1 MDCTDVA
8 HIWLVFCFI
17 LVQFGKRRFFAP
29 KTRISLREVLME
41 ALKQGADVLFILLG
55 AIMVLAMHAGFAF
68 LELGTVRRKN
78 QVNALVKILVD
89 FSVSTVVYFLFGYAV
104 AYGTSFFIGAEQLVA
119 KNGYELVKF
128 FFLLTF
134 AAAIPAII
142 SGGIAERAK
151 FWPQL
156 IATAAIV
163 GLVYPFFE
171 GIAWNQ
177 HFGVQAWIKA
187 LTGEEFHD
195 FAGSV
200 VVHAVGG
207 WIALPAV
214 LLLGARYNRYR
225 KDGAMSAHP
234 PSSIPFLALG
244 AWILVVGW
252 FGFNV
257 MSAQT
262 LDKITGLV
270 AVNSL
275 MAMVGGTLVALLLG
289 KNDPGFVHN
298 GPLAGL
304 VAVCA
309 GSDLMHP
316 LGALVVGGIAGAIF
330 VVMFTLTQNK
340 WKIDDVLGV
349 WPLHGLCGTWG
360 GLAAGIFGSK
370 ALGGLGGVT
379 FSGQLIGT
387 AMGVVWAL
395 AGGFVV
401 YGLLKLTL
409 GLRLSQEE
417 EFDGADLSIH
427 RIGATPDREANW

>member
-1 MDCTDVA
+1 MKFALLSSVNLNTHTNREKFCMD
-8 HIWLVFCFI
+8 
-17 LVQFGKRRFFAP
+17 
-29 KTRISLREVLME
+29 
-41 ALKQGADVLFILLG
+41 ALKSGADALFILLG
-55 AIMVLAMHAGFAF
+55 AIMILAMHAGFAF
-68 LELGTVRRKN
+68 LELGTVRKKN

-89 FSVSTVVYFLFGYAV
+89 FAISTIAYFFVGYSI
-104 AYGTSFFIGAEQLVA
+104 AYGINFFADAGTLAA
-119 KNGYELVKF
+119 RNGFELVRF

-151 FWPQL
+151 FYPQL
-156 IATAAIV
+156 VATAFLV

-177 HFGVQAWIKA
+177 AFGIQAWLKS
-187 LTGEEFHD
+187 TFSHEFHD

-207 WIALPAV
+207 WAALPAV
-214 LLLGARYNRYR
+214 LLLGARRGRYS
-225 KDGAMSAHP
+225 KDGAVAAHP
-234 PSSIPFLALG
+234 PSNIPFLALG
-244 AWILVVGW
+244 AWILTVGW

-262 LDKITGLV
+262 LEKMNGLV
-270 AVNSL
+270 ALNSL
-275 MAMVGGTLVALLLG
+275 MAMVGGTLVAVLVG
-289 KNDPGFVHN
+289 KNDPGFAYN

-316 LGALVVGGIAGAIF
+316 LGALVTGGIAGGIF
-330 VVMFTLTQNK
+330 VWMFTRTQNK

-349 WPLHGLCGTWG
+349 WPLHGLCGAWG
-360 GLAAGIFGSK
+360 GIAAGIFGQK
-370 ALGGLGGVT
+370 ALGGIGGV
-379 FSGQLIGT
+379 SIWSQLIGT
-387 AMGVVWAL
+387 ILGVAI
-395 AGGFVV
+395 AVV
-401 YGLLKLTL
+401 GSAIIYGVLK
-409 GLRLSQEE
+409 RLVGIRLDPEQ

-427 RIGATPDREANW
+427 NITSTAERETSW